1 VTIFA
6 YQHPGKGVFVSFSHE
21 TRATLNARAE
31 TRDTQWKNVARE
43 LMLALDRAG
52 QAGLRG
58 EKTRLLRQAGTDC
71 GEFTYTLRD
80 WVRVY
85 RAVGDDLLAQYDG
98 ILRYAHWRVIVE
110 AAKRSGRPVRDVATK
125 VVRGADRWGGA
136 VASPDTLVALLG
148 KPKPQDARN
157 DPFESALQ
165 RARLAVATLK
175 SNAAG
180 DVVTDIAQIADLIE
194 GVAAKIGME

>member
-1 VTIFA
+1 MTIFA
-6 YQHPGKGVFVSFSHE
+6 FQHPGKPVFLALTHE

-31 TRDTQWKNVARE
+31 TRDAQWKNVARE
-43 LMLALDRAG
+43 LALALDRAE

-85 RAVGDDLLAQYDG
+85 RAVGDDLLTQYDG

-110 AAKRSGRPVRDVATK
+110 AAKRSERPVRDVAAK
-125 VVRGADRWGGA
+125 VVRDADQWGGA
-136 VASPDTLVALLG
+136 VASPDTLVVMLG
-148 KPKPQDARN
+148 KPKPLDARH

-175 SNAAG
+175 SNAIG
-180 DVVTDIAQIADLIE
+180 DVATEIAQIADLIE
-194 GVAAKIGME
+194 GVAAKMRVE